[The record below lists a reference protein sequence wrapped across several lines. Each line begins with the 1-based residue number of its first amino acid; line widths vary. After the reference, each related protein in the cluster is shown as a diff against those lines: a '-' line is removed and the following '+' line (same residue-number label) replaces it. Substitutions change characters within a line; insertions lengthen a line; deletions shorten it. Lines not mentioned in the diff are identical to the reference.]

1 MPSRIDDRIR
11 CSFCGKSQEQVRKL
25 IAGNNNVFIC
35 DECIDLCSEILE
47 EELEE
52 GEINEEFG
60 EINLLK
66 PKEIKEFLDE
76 YVIGQDDAKKVLS
89 VAVYNHYK
97 RVTSRK
103 NMDVDVQKSNILML
117 GPTGSGKTYLA
128 QTLAKVL
135 NVPFA
140 IADATALTE
149 AGYVGEDVENI
160 LLKLIQAADYD
171 IPKAEYGIIY
181 IDEID
186 KITKKSENVSI
197 TRDVSGEG
205 VQQALLKILEG
216 TVASVPPQGGR
227 KHPHQELLQI
237 DTTNILFI
245 CGGAFDGLEKI
256 IERRVSS
263 SSIGFNSEVVDK
275 KSMDIDKLL
284 KQAEPQDLIKFGLI
298 PEFIGRVP
306 NVVSLE
312 LLSEQAL
319 LRILR
324 EPKNALVKQYQKLF
338 ELDDVKLEFTEEA
351 LLKVAHLATERKTGA
366 RGLRSIMESVMM
378 DLMYEIPSDNNI
390 GICTITEA
398 VVDKTGEADL
408 VYRDMTVPR
417 KTIAQRLKRER
428 PGEIA

>member
-1 MPSRIDDRIR
+1 MPNRPEDRVR
-11 CSFCGKSQEQVRKL
+11 CSFCGKSQEQVKKL

-35 DECIDLCSEILE
+35 DECIDLCAEILE
-47 EELEE
+47 EEMDENDEVDL
-52 GEINEEFG
+52 GD
-60 EINLLK
+60 INLLK
-66 PKEIKEFLDE
+66 PKEIKAFLDE
-76 YVIGQDDAKKVLS
+76 YVIGQDAAKKALS

-97 RVTSRK
+97 RITSARD
-103 NMDVDVQKSNILML
+103 MEVDIQKSNILLL

-160 LLKLIQAADYD
+160 LLKLIQAADGD
-171 IPKAEYGIIY
+171 IHRAEYGIIY

-256 IERRVSS
+256 VESRLSAG
-263 SSIGFNSEVVDK
+263 SIGFNAEVVDK
-275 KSMDIDKLL
+275 ADIDELL
-284 KQAEPQDLIKFGLI
+284 KQAEPQDLVKFGLI

-306 NVVSLE
+306 VVVSLE
-312 LLSEQAL
+312 LLDEDAL
-319 LRILR
+319 VQILS
-324 EPKNALVKQYQKLF
+324 EPKNALTKQYQKLF
-338 ELDDVKLEFTEEA
+338 ELDDVKLEFTRDALEE
-351 LLKVAHLATERKTGA
+351 VARQAVARKTGA
-366 RGLRSIMESVMM
+366 RGLRSILESVMM
-378 DLMYEIPSDNNI
+378 ELMYEVPSNNNI
-390 GICTITEA
+390 GICTITRQVVDGTGEPELVYRDTA
-398 VVDKTGEADL
+398 VPHKTLSQRLKKDKTGE
-408 VYRDMTVPR
+408 
-417 KTIAQRLKRER
+417 IA
-428 PGEIA
+428 